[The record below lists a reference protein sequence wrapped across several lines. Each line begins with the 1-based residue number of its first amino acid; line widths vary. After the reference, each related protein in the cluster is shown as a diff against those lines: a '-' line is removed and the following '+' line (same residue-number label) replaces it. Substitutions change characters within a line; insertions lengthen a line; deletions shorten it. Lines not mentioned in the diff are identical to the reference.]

1 MAIKIQTYQEITSYL
16 KTKNRKKHLLLG
28 NGFSMAYDHSI
39 FSYNALN
46 SFIDNLDN
54 KLLKKLFEIIDNKNF
69 ELVMQQLD
77 NFCEIASVFGADENL
92 IQKIE
97 TASGQLRSSLIDA
110 VKELHPEHVY
120 TIPVEKSKKCYTWLN
135 EYLQN
140 NGNIFTSNYDL
151 LLYWVLMRNES
162 KKHSDGFGRDKESE
176 TYVPSDETEYSE
188 LRWGRNKKTQ
198 NVHYLH
204 GALQLF
210 DQGIEI
216 IKEEYDGLHN
226 LIEVINSRMDNKE
239 YPIFVTAGNGKEK
252 LKNIMHNKYLTF
264 CYDKLSTITGSL
276 VTFGFNF
283 GEYDEHIIE
292 ALNKATKYRVD
303 DGGKLLSIYI
313 GVYSEEN
320 VKYIESIKDKFNCKV
335 NLFDSKTAEIW

>member
-1 MAIKIQTYQEITSYL
+1 
-16 KTKNRKKHLLLG
+16 
-28 NGFSMAYDHSI
+28 MAYDHTI

-46 SFIDNLDN
+46 GFIDNLDN
-54 KLLKKLFEIIDNKNF
+54 KLLEKLFEIIDNKNF
-69 ELVMQQLD
+69 ELVMQQLV
-77 NFCEIASVFGADENL
+77 NFCEIASVFGADKNL

-97 TASGQLRSSLIDA
+97 TASELLRSSLIDA

-120 TIPVEKSKKCYTWLN
+120 TIPEEKSKKCYNWLN

-140 NGNIFTSNYDL
+140 DGNIFTSNYDL

-176 TYVPSDETEYSE
+176 EYVPSDEAEYSE

-216 IKEEYDGLHN
+216 VKEEYDGLHN

-239 YPIFVTAGNGKEK
+239 YPIFVTAGNGNEK

-276 VTFGFNF
+276 ITFGFNF
-283 GEYDEHIIE
+283 GEYDKHIIE
-292 ALNKATKYRVD
+292 ALNKATKYRVE

-313 GVYSEEN
+313 GVYSEDDA
-320 VKYIESIKDKFNCKV
+320 KYIESIKNKFKCKV

>member
-1 MAIKIQTYQEITSYL
+1 
-16 KTKNRKKHLLLG
+16 
-28 NGFSMAYDHSI
+28 MAYDHSI

-77 NFCEIASVFGADENL
+77 NFCEIATVFGADENL
-92 IQKIE
+92 IKKIE
-97 TASGQLRSSLIDA
+97 TASEQLRSSLIDA

-176 TYVPSDETEYSE
+176 AYVPSDEAEYSE

-320 VKYIESIKDKFNCKV
+320 AKYIESIKDKFNCKV

>member
-1 MAIKIQTYQEITSYL
+1 
-16 KTKNRKKHLLLG
+16 
-28 NGFSMAYDHSI
+28 MAYDNSI

-77 NFCEIASVFGADENL
+77 NFSEIASVFDADKNL
-92 IQKIE
+92 IQKIK
-97 TASGQLRSSLIDA
+97 TASELLRSSLIDA

-120 TIPVEKSKKCYTWLN
+120 TIPEEKSKKCYNWLN

-140 NGNIFTSNYDL
+140 DGNIFTSNYDL

-162 KKHSDGFGRDKESE
+162 KKHSDGFGRDKVSE
-176 TYVPSDETEYSE
+176 EYIPSDEAEYSE

-216 IKEEYDGLHN
+216 IKEEYDGFHN

-239 YPIFVTAGNGKEK
+239 YPIFVTAGNGNEK

-264 CYDKLSTITGSL
+264 CYDKLSTISGSL

-292 ALNKATKYRVD
+292 ALNKATKFRKE

-313 GVYSEEN
+313 GVYSEDDA
-320 VKYIESIKDKFNCKV
+320 KYIESIKVKFKCKV